1 MKKIDK
7 LRVTLLG
14 FLVCLMSMSLMAQRV
29 TMDFTTNEWGLPVGS
44 SAGITASTPY
54 TNADGYTITLAASTK
69 FYFHNEGYLMLGKS
83 GSTLTL
89 PAFDFNVEKIEIVGT
104 SGASGSV
111 KQNIYVGD
119 AAVSTETTGAKN
131 VTNVYQIADAYQ
143 AAGNVYTIKV
153 TSAHNTQITY
163 IKVYEAASPA
173 AVAAPT
179 FNPVGGSYF
188 TAQNLTIS
196 TATSGAAIYY
206 TLDSSDP
213 KTNGILYGDNQ
224 VIPINQTTVVKAIA
238 VLGEDTS
245 NVTTATYTL
254 NIPVELATIEAF
266 KAAEH
271 DNNTIYKITGDVK
284 VLGQYDNKKYTFIQD
299 MGQGTYAALC
309 IYDNNGSNINTYNP
323 GDVISDGVYGK
334 YKNYNGLV
342 ELVPVEGLPFAE
354 GTPGEVIAPDVR
366 TLDNVLAYYDWFEGK
381 LVTIK
386 GLTFTESQ
394 TFGTNTATKGA
405 IATQGEN
412 TIKVYN
418 TLGTI
423 TGVEVSEG
431 MTADVTGYIIRY
443 GEDIEIAPRGSEDI
457 VEVVGPAVA
466 PWTATFEDA
475 TENSAWEIEN
485 GNANKWFIGQAQ
497 GFDNN
502 KLYISSNNGVT
513 NKYIAEYS
521 FVKASRAIV
530 IPQNG
535 AVLSFDYRVNGNN
548 NDYMQVSVV
557 KGGES
562 TTLERLS
569 GANEWTNATYTIS
582 PDMAGEATLEFLWTN
597 SNNTAVQ
604 FPAAIDNVSLVA
616 SSCSQPTALQDTV
629 EGTTATISWTGDA
642 EAYLL
647 QYKLADHSE
656 WYSVNTTENT
666 VVLNN
671 LQGNSNY
678 NVRVQ
683 SVCGDDASAWVEGN
697 FVVKCQNLEEI
708 TSTEDVVI
716 GNGTSTQRYL
726 FNGYYGF
733 GYSANLYTMTK
744 AGTIHSIAFYQSS
757 PESSTGASLDLW
769 VKAVPADYALALS
782 NTFNSMLEGAQ
793 QICSGIS
800 DFSTSGWKVFN
811 IEGGFTL
818 EEGQNLLVLSKAKG
832 CTTGGGCTKY
842 VRYTSSSN
850 KVWYKEADNNDP
862 GQNVSGSL
870 SSYLPNITI
879 NMDVTTI
886 VCGDVEACP
895 AVTNVQ
901 VDNITPNS
909 AELTWNRGNESE
921 TNFKVEYY
929 AEGSTDVVSVLVED
943 TAYTLS
949 DLAQL
954 TNYTVKVQALCGEN
968 NTSEPVEIEFATPG
982 ICPPVSDIQSSNAAN
997 TTTLTWTPGGEET
1010 AWLVQFKPA
1019 DAGDNEWISINV
1031 NSLPTTTFGGL
1042 MATTDY
1048 DVRVK
1053 ALCDPAVEENQSE
1066 WANHE
1071 FTSGCAAAT
1080 VPYSIAFGTDD
1091 ASCWENNGF
1100 NASYVST
1107 HQGDEMIS
1115 QALIIPTEGDYYVA
1129 FNVNGNYEIYAS
1141 DRGTRADRFTLLE
1154 SGSKNGVAAVLI
1166 PDNYKG
1172 KTVYF
1177 KLANGANQNLTL
1189 RKMEI
1194 TTCPFVP
1201 SALTTSNITSNSIDL
1216 AWTADERATDFQ
1228 VKVVDVATDAETIV
1242 DVTGNSTTIDNLVY
1256 GNTYKFYVRANCGN
1270 SESEWFG
1277 PVSKKIEISYI
1288 MGEQA
1293 TATTCAGTLYD
1304 NGGANGDYSNSSND
1318 VMVIN
1323 PASDNSLIRLQG
1335 DYNTESGWD
1344 YIYVYDGVGT
1354 EGTELYKVSGVGTL
1368 DVTSALGALTI
1379 KFTSDGSSTKSG
1391 FAFAISC
1398 EPAPACANPIDL
1410 AFNGTTSTL
1419 SWNPGIWG
1427 TPTAYNVRYG
1437 IDGENT
1443 YQETTTTTNS
1453 IQLSGLLSNTSYV
1466 FGVQS
1471 VCGENETSEWTEINV
1486 VTPCMALDLP
1496 YSENFDSYEVTITSS
1511 TAPTGYPN
1519 QIMPDCWSF
1528 INMSTSTS
1536 TYPQMFLTAYSSY
1549 RVTGNCFFFKSS
1561 SSDPAYV
1568 ILPQFTTPI
1577 ENIMVSFAY
1586 RNEGTSAS
1594 NGTLY
1599 LGYMSNPNDANSFV
1613 PVYTCDRVTTMT
1625 NVQQPFANAGVS
1637 GTNYYLA
1644 FRYTGGSNNNYYA
1657 SIDNIVVEAIPTCG
1671 TPSISVSG
1679 TLATIT
1685 PSTVAGTPESYDL
1698 QIGDVI
1704 QTVQATETETS
1715 VDLDSYFTLAPQTT
1729 YSVSVR
1735 ANCGDEDGQSLWSDP
1750 VSFTTPCGALP
1761 VPYTED
1767 FEDYSSGLPGC
1778 WTKIG
1783 VGTVAVQTSSVY
1795 AGSKSLKFSNST
1807 SNVVVLPAFEGE
1819 NLQIRFYTKPEGAYS
1834 SCGQFDVGYVNANN
1848 EFTALTTYSYNDF
1861 TAYEERIVNMSSMP
1875 ANAKMAFR
1883 HRPTSTSYYW
1893 FVDNVIVENI
1903 PTCGVPT
1910 IAVYGTTA
1918 TITPKAPGTPE
1929 SYELKIGEETRT
1941 VPETETETT
1950 VDLDSIFNLELN
1962 TTYEVSVR
1970 ANCGEGDQSEWSQ
1983 PVSFTTP
1990 ECFGSRTVAIG
2001 NGTVTHNSF
2010 PTYAFYNY
2018 SLSEQIF
2025 DASEIGEAGDI
2036 NKIKFYATSNP
2047 VIRNLDV
2054 YMIHTTKD
2062 AFANGS
2068 DYIPVSSTDKVFSGN
2083 VYIGA
2088 NQWTTINLDTRFAY
2102 NGSDNIALVFVDK
2115 TGGYASSY
2123 PSYKVHN
2130 VPNGQIKTWYAYT
2143 DNSAYNPTTSSQSG
2157 NVVAQRNNIQ
2167 FDLCPAPVV
2176 TCPRPSNLVVD
2187 EVTESTANLTWTEGD
2202 VETQWEVEYGVEG
2215 FVHGEGTSVIVNE
2228 NTLNL
2233 VGLASATTYN
2243 VYVRAICA
2251 EGDSSLW
2258 LSTTPFTT
2266 SCAAYTLPYTENFDS
2281 YTSSTTVSSSTMPIC
2296 WSRLFTGTS
2305 TSYGVGIYPSTS
2317 YSRSGANSLR
2327 FYNYGSGTSASYGD
2341 AYAIL
2346 PEMAADINIL
2356 GMELYATG
2364 EEDWYGDMYS
2374 SEFEVGVVTDVNDP
2388 VNSFVSVQTIVPT
2401 STSYE
2406 KFEVSFAE
2414 YTGANGHIA
2423 FRMLKPNS
2431 SYAYAY
2437 IDDITVEQVVFEKD
2451 LAINSIDPI
2460 AWACD
2465 QSDAK
2470 VTINVENAGFADTI
2484 TSFVARYVVNT
2495 QEPVSETV
2503 SCNLAPGETMSYTF
2517 NTTPVFVDGENT
2529 VHAIVDMEGDMQV
2542 ENNYTD
2548 PIIVSLLEPETV
2560 PYTPTL
2566 SADLVNKGWNVVD
2579 ANSDGITMDIK
2590 NGAIVYSFN
2599 DTLAANDWMFTPCIE
2614 MAAGSYNVYFDYKA
2628 NSSLTETFEVYYGQ
2642 GANVDA
2648 MTNNI
2653 AYLDFNNTDYETAML
2668 TITVAEDGIYN
2679 FGFNAMS
2686 LAGNLGF
2693 SITKFEVYPVVNVT
2707 VISGANGTVTPNGVV
2722 PVNYG
2727 EDLSLSIV
2735 PNTMYHVAGITV
2747 DGELVQGEDATN
2759 ANFMLY
2765 TLSNVTESHN
2775 VYVDFKLEFHVIK
2788 SVENYNP
2795 AYTDVCGW
2803 FVPAAT
2809 DTTNDADPRTL
2820 SIVAAPHYFL
2830 YSLEE
2835 GLMTTENMTDV
2846 TAQVVDLGMN
2856 GENHEYSFTTDSLRV
2871 ANYYYKATFRR
2882 DTVNIHYI
2890 VETGKGYIDASDLL
2904 EQGANYDTWVDYSVA
2919 QDVNHTSVF
2928 VPYTTGDA
2936 HTDYHVVN
2944 VTLNDSILGAVEN
2957 YTIEDITAT
2966 QNVAVQFGY
2975 EINATI
2981 RNYVATYLDDA
2992 TVRGT
2997 IEPATQLVAEGD
3009 ATVVTGTIEEH
3020 FHLYNIFV
3028 DGVDMINDVVFGA
3041 DGSYT
3046 LTLANTNAN
3055 YNIEAVVKIDTFAIN
3070 YNVLAGRGY
3079 ADQSDLLIAPA
3090 TYSTIV
3096 NYGDDFLTNL
3106 VPAEG
3111 FRIENVVVD
3120 GVNMYTAPNYQY
3132 NFITESHNIDVT
3144 FTPNTYTV
3152 TVNAYG
3158 QGTVSDNLTFVY
3170 DPENPMNYD
3179 FFATPAEGY
3188 HIEAMYLNGEVMEDM
3203 PEFAREG
3210 FTAVIEDV
3218 HENMTFDVH
3227 FAINTYTVD
3236 VTANAGGTT
3245 NIQGT
3250 VSYNYGE
3257 NVTVIATADEGHY
3270 ISSISIDGEV
3280 TEYTQDDNRTTY
3292 SIDFEA
3298 IHENHVVIVDF
3309 GVQKFNITA
3318 TVDADA
3324 NHGTI
3329 NYASSFEANLSYG
3342 NSITL
3347 NFIPEANY
3355 QVSDV
3360 VVDGQSVGA
3369 VASYEFVN
3377 INADHNVV
3385 VSFAP
3390 VQYTLT
3396 ATSNVPACTIT
3407 PATTTV
3413 QAGSNVNYTLTVA
3426 TGYHLLNVIANGE
3439 EVSVSGNAFTIANV
3453 QEDYEIFA
3461 NFAPNNVTVT
3471 VAQPAHATI
3480 TPGTMTYAYGAT
3492 PSYVIVPE
3500 AGYNVTAVHA
3510 GNALVNVTYN
3520 NGIGSFTL
3528 NPVTA
3533 DITLTATTAI
3543 KTFTITATQAA
3554 HGTISP
3560 APVQTVN
3567 YGGNV
3572 TYTITPDQF
3581 YAISDVKVDGASRG
3595 AISSYTFNNVTGNH
3609 TIEAVFE
3616 AACYEPTNLTAM
3628 DITTTSAVLSWVG
3641 TAPSYEV
3648 RYRKAADANWNT
3660 QTVTVPTVTLT
3671 GLDSNTLYAWEVRAY
3686 CTAQLQSEWVANSF
3700 MTKAGAQPYD
3710 PTSIASAE
3718 FNTVKVYSHL
3728 NNVYVVNENGVA
3740 ISSIAI
3746 FDINGK
3752 QVYTGSVN
3760 GSTEVISLN
3769 VANGSYIVRLAS
3781 ENGVGIYKVSIVR

>member
-1 MKKIDK
+1 MKKIDFSK
-7 LRVTLLG
+7 IRKCIFLMLFMMIAFVGFSQGTDDFNSLQTSPSYQTVT
-14 FLVCLMSMSLMAQRV
+14 
-29 TMDFTTNEWGLPVGS
+29 S
-44 SAGITASTPY
+44 SDGWY
-54 TNADGYTITLAASTK
+54 CVNAAVNAASTYTIGTCDRK
-69 FYFHNEGYLMLGKS
+69 YVVINGKTS
-83 GSTLTL
+83 AVGSITSPDLTGGCGTLSL
-89 PAFDFNVEKIEIVGT
+89 
-104 SGASGSV
+104 S
-111 KQNIYVGD
+111 Y
-119 AAVSTETTGAKN
+119 
-131 VTNVYQIADAYQ
+131 
-143 AAGNVYTIKV
+143 GNVYSESNGVSFKIQVKNLTDEILYETIVTKV
-153 TSAHNTQITY
+153 NSEVTQGETYNFTADVNQTGNFKIYIQNLSPSHNTGNKDRLAISCIEWTAY
-163 IKVYEAASPA
+163 GTPA

-179 FNPVGGSYF
+179 FTPVAGDYF
-188 TAQNLTIS
+188 AAQNVTLAS
-196 TATSGAAIYY
+196 ATEGATIYY
-206 TLDSSDP
+206 TVDGTTPTIESL
-213 KTNGILYGDNQ
+213 LYQG
-224 VIPINQTTVVKAIA
+224 PIAVSENTTIMAIA
-238 VLGEDTS
+238 ILGEDES
-245 NVTTATYTL
+245 SVARANYNVT
-254 NIPVELATIEAF
+254 IPVEFATIEAF
-266 KAAEH
+266 KEAEH
-271 DNNTIYKITGDVK
+271 DNNTIYKINGDVK

-309 IYDNNGSNINTYNP
+309 IFDNNGSNINTYNP
-323 GDVISDGVYGK
+323 GDVISGGVYGK

-354 GTPGEVIAPDVR
+354 GTPGEPIAPDVR
-366 TLDNVLAYYDWFEGK
+366 TLDNVLANYDWFEGK

-386 GLTFTESQ
+386 GLTFTESR
-394 TFGTNTATKGA
+394 TFGTTTLTKGA

-475 TENSAWEIEN
+475 AENAAWNIDN
-485 GNANKWFIGQAQ
+485 SGANNTNKWYIGQAQ

-502 KLYISSNNGVT
+502 KLYISSNNGTT
-513 NKYIAEYS
+513 NKYVAEYS
-521 FVKASRAIV
+521 LVRASRAIV
-530 IPQNG
+530 VPETG
-535 AVLSFDYRVNGNN
+535 GVLSFDYRANGNN
-548 NDYMQVSVV
+548 YDYMQVSIV

-616 SSCSQPTALQDTV
+616 SSCSQPTALQAPV
-629 EGTTATISWTGDA
+629 EETTATISWTGDA

-683 SVCGDDASAWVEGN
+683 SICGEDASAWVEGN
-697 FVVKCQNLEEI
+697 FEVGCQNLIMDEEEI
-708 TSTEDVVI
+708 TF
-716 GNGTSTQRYL
+716 GNGTSTNNYHFPLSAYYNHSYTQQL
-726 FNGYYGF
+726 FTEEELAAMGITAGSQI
-733 GYSANLYTMTK
+733 SAISFNYFW
-744 AGTIHSIAFYQSS
+744 GT
-757 PESSTGASLDLW
+757 
-769 VKAVPADYALALS
+769 
-782 NTFNSMLEGAQ
+782 
-793 QICSGIS
+793 
-800 DFSTSGWKVFN
+800 
-811 IEGGFTL
+811 
-818 EEGQNLLVLSKAKG
+818 
-832 CTTGGGCTKY
+832 TTTRPITIWLGTTT
-842 VRYTSSSN
+842 VT
-850 KVWYKEADNNDP
+850 
-862 GQNVSGSL
+862 SL
-870 SSYLPNITI
+870 SSAFVPKNENFVQVYSNNCQEFSNSNESWVKLSFDQLFTYNGGSLVVAVLSNKEDATSTTTCFTQYNGTYRFYLNDQQGKARYYSVDGATSITFNASGMPQTSSQQSGSVTNYRNNIKFDAT
-879 NMDVTTI
+879 VLT
-886 VCGDVEACP
+886 CGDVEACP

-901 VDNITPNS
+901 VNNITPNS

-968 NTSEPVEIEFATPG
+968 NTSEPVETEFATVG
-982 ICPPVSDIQSSNAAN
+982 ICPAVSDIQSSNAAN

-1019 DAGDNEWISINV
+1019 AAGDNEWISINV

-1042 MATTDY
+1042 MATTEY

-1053 ALCDPAVEENQSE
+1053 ALCDPADPENQSE

-1071 FTSGCAAAT
+1071 FTSGCAAFD
-1080 VPYSIAFGTDD
+1080 VPFAETFDSYNMPTCWDVDGFRFSGGYAYSYDLDAWIMTPAINIPSDETTYLAFDVKGYGNFSVMASYRGTD
-1091 ASCWENNGF
+1091 ASRF
-1100 NASYVST
+1100 A
-1107 HQGDEMIS
+1107 
-1115 QALIIPTEGDYYVA
+1115 
-1129 FNVNGNYEIYAS
+1129 EIYS
-1141 DRGTRADRFTLLE
+1141 GEIE
-1154 SGSKNGVAAVLI
+1154 SGSNYTQVVVPMA
-1166 PDNYKG
+1166 DNLKG
-1172 KTVYF
+1172 RQVYF
-1177 KLANGANQNLTL
+1177 KIVNNADQYQYIDNLSVDY
-1189 RKMEI
+1189 
-1194 TTCPFVP
+1194 CPFVP
-1201 SALTTSNITSNSIDL
+1201 ANLTATNITENSAVL
-1216 AWTADERATDFQ
+1216 AWTADEAVNNFQ
-1228 VKVVDVATDAETIV
+1228 VKVGENIVDVEGAKTYTLTGLDASTTYTFFVRTQCGEDSYGDWSAETFTTPCPSVTLPYTEDFESTETNEFPACWTIVSSTNDPYVYTSSSYSQFTTKFLGLNYAAVVATPKIAAPANQLMLNFDFTQESTNNSYCGPIEVGFTTDLSSVENITWLQTINNSTNKAVEHKTVYFNTLNTDAEGYIV
-1242 DVTGNSTTIDNLVY
+1242 FRGQSSNYLLAIDNVLV
-1256 GNTYKFYVRANCGN
+1256 
-1270 SESEWFG
+1270 
-1277 PVSKKIEISYI
+1277 
-1288 MGEQA
+1288 
-1293 TATTCAGTLYD
+1293 
-1304 NGGANGDYSNSSND
+1304 
-1318 VMVIN
+1318 
-1323 PASDNSLIRLQG
+1323 
-1335 DYNTESGWD
+1335 
-1344 YIYVYDGVGT
+1344 
-1354 EGTELYKVSGVGTL
+1354 
-1368 DVTSALGALTI
+1368 
-1379 KFTSDGSSTKSG
+1379 
-1391 FAFAISC
+1391 
-1398 EPAPACANPIDL
+1398 
-1410 AFNGTTSTL
+1410 
-1419 SWNPGIWG
+1419 
-1427 TPTAYNVRYG
+1427 
-1437 IDGENT
+1437 
-1443 YQETTTTTNS
+1443 ET
-1453 IQLSGLLSNTSYV
+1453 
-1466 FGVQS
+1466 
-1471 VCGENETSEWTEINV
+1471 
-1486 VTPCMALDLP
+1486 
-1496 YSENFDSYEVTITSS
+1496 
-1511 TAPTGYPN
+1511 
-1519 QIMPDCWSF
+1519 
-1528 INMSTSTS
+1528 
-1536 TYPQMFLTAYSSY
+1536 
-1549 RVTGNCFFFKSS
+1549 
-1561 SSDPAYV
+1561 
-1568 ILPQFTTPI
+1568 
-1577 ENIMVSFAY
+1577 
-1586 RNEGTSAS
+1586 
-1594 NGTLY
+1594 
-1599 LGYMSNPNDANSFV
+1599 
-1613 PVYTCDRVTTMT
+1613 
-1625 NVQQPFANAGVS
+1625 
-1637 GTNYYLA
+1637 
-1644 FRYTGGSNNNYYA
+1644 
-1657 SIDNIVVEAIPTCG
+1657 IPTCG
-1671 TPSISVSG
+1671 TPSIAVIG
-1679 TLATIT
+1679 TIATIT
-1685 PSTVAGTPESYDL
+1685 RGSIGTPASYDL
-1698 QIGDVI
+1698 QIGNEIHNVP
-1704 QTVQATETETS
+1704 ATDTI
-1715 VDLDSYFTLAPQTT
+1715 VDLA
-1729 YSVSVR
+1729 
-1735 ANCGDEDGQSLWSDP
+1735 
-1750 VSFTTPCGALP
+1750 
-1761 VPYTED
+1761 
-1767 FEDYSSGLPGC
+1767 
-1778 WTKIG
+1778 
-1783 VGTVAVQTSSVY
+1783 
-1795 AGSKSLKFSNST
+1795 
-1807 SNVVVLPAFEGE
+1807 
-1819 NLQIRFYTKPEGAYS
+1819 
-1834 SCGQFDVGYVNANN
+1834 
-1848 EFTALTTYSYNDF
+1848 
-1861 TAYEERIVNMSSMP
+1861 
-1875 ANAKMAFR
+1875 
-1883 HRPTSTSYYW
+1883 
-1893 FVDNVIVENI
+1893 
-1903 PTCGVPT
+1903 
-1910 IAVYGTTA
+1910 
-1918 TITPKAPGTPE
+1918 
-1929 SYELKIGEETRT
+1929 
-1941 VPETETETT
+1941 
-1950 VDLDSIFNLELN
+1950 SIFTLELN
-1962 TTYEVSVR
+1962 TNYEVSVR

-2010 PTYAFYNY
+2010 PTNAYYNY

-2047 VIRNLDV
+2047 VTRNLDV

-2115 TGGYASSY
+2115 TGGYAFSY

-2130 VPNGQIKTWYAYT
+2130 VPNGQIKTWYANT
-2143 DNSAYNPTTSSQSG
+2143 DNSAYNPTSSQSG

-2167 FDLCPAPVV
+2167 FDLCPALVV
-2176 TCPRPSNLVVD
+2176 TCAKP
-2187 EVTESTANLTWTEGD
+2187 TIT
-2202 VETQWEVEYGVEG
+2202 VEG
-2215 FVHGEGTSVIVNE
+2215 TTATITPKTPGTPESYELKIGNE
-2228 NTLNL
+2228 IQT
-2233 VGLASATTYN
+2233 VPATQTQTTVDLASIFTLAPSTTYS
-2243 VYVRAICA
+2243 VSVRANCGG
-2251 EGDSSLW
+2251 GDYSEWSQAV
-2258 LSTTPFTT
+2258 SFMTP
-2266 SCAAYTLPYTENFDS
+2266 CAAYTVPYFEGFENGYTDGFDVAGCISQQSVSGNYSWTANSSLTDYNRTPRTGSWNAYLRYSNSDWMFIPMHFEANKHYVFEMYARQDVTNGCTMKVAYGTSNTSSAMTNTIVSSTNIGSSFVKLTGTFAPTATGDYYVGIYAELTSSPWYVSIDDISITEEPFCVTPSIASVVPGTTNATVTVAASENAQSYEVVCVLHGEDIETGTPVAAEELTATITGLTPATQYDVYARAICSETETSDWSDAYSFFTECAAVALPYTENFDS
-2281 YTSSTTVSSSTMPIC
+2281 YTSSTTLSSSTMPIC
-2296 WSRLFTGTS
+2296 WSRLYTGTS
-2305 TSYGVGIYPSTS
+2305 TYYGVGIYPSTS

-2327 FYNYGSGTSASYGD
+2327 FYNYGSGTSSSYGD

-2346 PEMAADINIL
+2346 PEMAAEINIL
-2356 GMELYATG
+2356 GMELYARKNSS
-2364 EEDWYGDMYS
+2364 YS
-2374 SEFEVGVVTDVNDP
+2374 SNFEVGVVTDVDNP
-2388 VNSFVSVQTIVPT
+2388 ASSFVPVQTIVPT

-2423 FRMLKPNS
+2423 FRMLKPTS

-2437 IDDITVEQVVFEKD
+2437 IDDITVKQVVFEKD

-2465 QSDAK
+2465 QSDAR
-2470 VTINVENAGFADTI
+2470 VTINVENAGITDTI

-2495 QEPVSETV
+2495 QEPVSDTV

-2517 NTTPVFVDGENT
+2517 NTTPVFEDGENT
-2529 VHAIVDMEGDMQV
+2529 VYAFVDMEGDMQV

-2548 PIIVSLLEPETV
+2548 PITVSVLEPETV
-2560 PYTPTL
+2560 PYTPAL

-2579 ANSDGITMDIK
+2579 ANNDGITMDI
-2590 NGAIVYSFN
+2590 NNAAIVYSFN

-2735 PNTMYHVAGITV
+2735 PNTMYHVAGVWV
-2747 DGELVQGEDATN
+2747 DDVQVMSEDPYN
-2759 ANFMLY
+2759 SNFMIY
-2765 TLSNVTESHN
+2765 TLENVTEPHTVFVN
-2775 VYVDFKLEFHVIK
+2775 YKLEYHIIK
-2788 SVENYNP
+2788 SVANYNP
-2795 AYTDVCGW
+2795 DYTDVPGQ
-2803 FVPAAT
+2803 FNPATT
-2809 DTTNDADPRTL
+2809 DTLMDPDPVT
-2820 SIVAAPHYFL
+2820 VNFAANPHYHL
-2830 YSLEE
+2830 YSLEMAMMNE
-2835 GLMTTENMTDV
+2835 ENMVDV
-2846 TAQVVDLGMN
+2846 TADVDDN
-2856 GENHEYSFTTDSLRV
+2856 GDLTYSYLTGELEV
-2871 ANYYYKATFRR
+2871 ANYYFKATFRR
-2882 DTVNIHYI
+2882 DTVAVNYL
-2890 VETGKGYIDASDLL
+2890 VNTGKGYADASDVLA
-2904 EQGANYDTWVDYSVA
+2904 QGAQYATWWDYSVDN
-2919 QDVNHTSVF
+2919 DVDAVANIR
-2928 VPYTTGDA
+2928 PYTTGDA
-2936 HTDYHVVN
+2936 HSDYHIVN
-2944 VTLNDSILGAVEN
+2944 VNVNGEDMGVIDT
-2957 YTIEDITAT
+2957 YTFGNIQEDQT
-2966 QNVAVQFGY
+2966 VAIDFGY
-2975 EINATI
+2975 QVTTSI
-2981 RNYVATYLDDA
+2981 RNYDDTYLGNDE
-2992 TVRGT
+2992 VRGT
-2997 IEPATQLVAEGD
+2997 IDPATQLVAEGD
-3009 ATVVTGTIEEH
+3009 TTVVYGTVQEH
-3020 FHLYNIFV
+3020 FHLYNLFV
-3028 DGVDMINDVVFGA
+3028 DGVDMINQVVF
-3041 DGSYT
+3041 DGQDYS
-3046 LTLANTNAN
+3046 LTIDSTIAN
-3055 YNIEAVVKIDTFAIN
+3055 YNIEAVVKIDTFGIH
-3070 YNVLAGRGY
+3070 YDVMDGQGY
-3079 ADQSDLLIAPA
+3079 ADASDLLVAPA
-3090 TYSTIV
+3090 DYITWL
-3096 NYGDDFLTNL
+3096 NYGDDFMMNL
-3106 VPAEG
+3106 SPDRG
-3111 FRIENVVVD
+3111 FSIGSVIVD
-3120 GVNMYTAPNYQY
+3120 GENMYTANNYLFEYVKEHHYVAVSFVPNDYT
-3132 NFITESHNIDVT
+3132 ITT
-3144 FTPNTYTV
+3144 
-3152 TVNAYG
+3152 NAYG
-3158 QGTVSDNLTFVY
+3158 HGTVTDGMSFTY
-3170 DPENPMNYD
+3170 DPESPVNYQ
-3179 FFATPAEGY
+3179 FTATAEEGY
-3188 HIEAMYLNGEVMEDM
+3188 HISAI
-3203 PEFAREG
+3203 
-3210 FTAVIEDV
+3210 VINDATV
-3218 HENMTFDVH
+3218 DLTGVTDTYTLTLENVAANYVINAIFE
-3227 FAINTYTVD
+3227 INTYNMLSE
-3236 VTANAGGTT
+3236 ASLGGTIT
-3245 NIQGT
+3245 PEGLQVVNHGT
-3250 VSYNYGE
+3250 DLTYEIV
-3257 NVTVIATADEGHY
+3257 ADEGRY
-3270 ISSISIDGEV
+3270 ISSITIDGET
-3280 TEYTQDDNRTTY
+3280 TEYTQADNVTNYIQLFT
-3292 SIDFEA
+3292 SINADHSVSATFA
-3298 IHENHVVIVDF
+3298 VKHF
-3309 GVQKFNITA
+3309 TITA
-3318 TVDADA
+3318 EVNEEA

-3329 NYASSFEANLSYG
+3329 DGASSFSGEFSYG
-3342 NSITL
+3342 SNQTF
-3347 NFIPEANY
+3347 NFIPVENY

-3492 PSYVIVPE
+3492 PTYVIVPE
-3500 AGYNVTAVHA
+3500 AGYDVTAVHA